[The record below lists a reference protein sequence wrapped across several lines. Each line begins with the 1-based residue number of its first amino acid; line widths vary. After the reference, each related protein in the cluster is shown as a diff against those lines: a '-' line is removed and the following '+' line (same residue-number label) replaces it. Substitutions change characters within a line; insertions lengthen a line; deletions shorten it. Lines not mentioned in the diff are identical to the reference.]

1 MNLNFVQPTGPAQ
14 SLDLATY
21 TYLALFTFY
30 LATYEIFHFFCK
42 TDKIRKELSHYI
54 CTVTV

>member
-30 LATYEIFHFFCK
+30 LATYEIFHFFVK
-42 TDKIRKELSHYI
+42 QTKFARNYHTTFVL
-54 CTVTV
+54 

>member
-1 MNLNFVQPTGPAQ
+1 MNLNFVQPTGLVQ

-30 LATYEIFHFFCK
+30 LATYEIFHFFVK
-42 TDKIRKELSHYI
+42 QTKFARNYHTTFVL
-54 CTVTV
+54 